1 MRFSTAWAK
10 TAAQNVTLKV
20 ATVVLAGVSIV
31 QLSVIAGLSIKDPL
45 VIERACFSKKSIIK
59 NSNPTQDEIKS
70 FLTESI
76 PMRFDSIG
84 NSIDGWL
91 AIEESIAREKEIAT
105 LKQRQMT
112 QKVLVSEVKF
122 ENKDIIVTTD
132 RIMSIGKIKSV
143 LPLNLKV
150 VVQQSTRSES
160 NPYGLILSSI
170 SQIEEKED
178 KK

>member
-1 MRFSTAWAK
+1 
-10 TAAQNVTLKV
+10 
-20 ATVVLAGVSIV
+20 
-31 QLSVIAGLSIKDPL
+31 
-45 VIERACFSKKSIIK
+45 
-59 NSNPTQDEIKS
+59 
-70 FLTESI
+70 
-76 PMRFDSIG
+76 MRFDSIG

>member
-20 ATVVLAGVSIV
+20 ATVILAGISIV
-31 QLSVIAGLSIKDPL
+31 QLTVIAGLAIKDPL
-45 VIERACFSKKSIIK
+45 VIERNCYSKKISLK
-59 NSNPTQDEIKS
+59 NIEPTQDEIRS

-76 PMRFDSIG
+76 PMRFDSNG
-84 NSIDGWL
+84 TSIDGWIAL
-91 AIEESIAREKEIAT
+91 EEAIAREKEIAT

-112 QKVLVSEVKF
+112 QKVLVSGVKF
-122 ENKDIIVTTD
+122 DAKDIFITTD
-132 RIMSIGKIKSV
+132 RIMSVGKIKTV

-150 VVQQSTRSES
+150 VVQQTNRSDS

-170 SQIEEKED
+170 TQVEEKED

>member
-20 ATVVLAGVSIV
+20 ATVTLAGVSII

-45 VIERACFSKKSIIK
+45 IIERACFSKKTATK
-59 NSNPTQDEIKS
+59 NVSPTQDEIKS
-70 FLTESI
+70 FLSESI
-76 PMRFDSIG
+76 PMRFDSNG
-84 NSIDGWL
+84 NFIDGWL
-91 AIEESIAREKEIAT
+91 AFEETIAREKEMAT

-112 QKVLVSEVKF
+112 QRVLVSEVKF
-122 ENKDIIVTTD
+122 DNKDIIVTTD
-132 RIMSIGKIKSV
+132 RILSLGKIKSV

-150 VVQQSTRSES
+150 IVLQSTRSES
-160 NPYGLILSSI
+160 NPYGLTLSAI